1 MMTGRKILLGVSRRG
16 RIWEDYFYIKTEL
29 DVGWRGVDWT
39 CVAQDRDQLLAL
51 GNVVMNILAP

>member
-1 MMTGRKILLGVSRRG
+1 LGYPGVDVYG
-16 RIWEDYFYIKTEL
+16 RIIYIKTEL
-29 DVGWRGVDWT
+29 KDVGWRGVDWT